1 MIFAF
6 QKNKLGY
13 AENATGCPVST
24 AGSIQSWTDPLL
36 LGSELHACSYA
47 VESLNGPL
55 EGCQEGGTLR
65 QGTFSP
71 LLPQAVFWLLSL

>member
-1 MIFAF
+1 MLQAVLCLQLAPFNRGRTHYCWA
-6 QKNKLGY
+6 
-13 AENATGCPVST
+13 
-24 AGSIQSWTDPLL
+24 DPLL

-47 VESLNGPL
+47 VESLNDPL

-65 QGTFSP
+65 QGTVSP